1 LAGYLIDRFGARA
14 VTIFGVSVTGLGFF
28 LLSRV
33 NSLLAFY
40 TSYMVIAVGTSTCL
54 GVTPM
59 TNISNWFIK
68 KRGRAMGFYTA
79 GAGLSGLMVLV
90 VTWLLHT
97 YDWRNTLVI
106 LAVGVWL
113 VGIPLA
119 LVLRHRPE
127 KYGLRPD
134 GDEPL
139 PQEGAPEVVEGFTT
153 RQALKERSFWLL
165 SFTFMLSMASINAV
179 IIFIIP
185 YLTDT
190 KEEHGLAL
198 AGLMAGAAVT
208 IMTLSSLPGRFG
220 FGWLGDYYNPRY
232 ILMGL
237 FVLQAAGL
245 IMLASVDGIWDMVPF
260 FLLYAPSYGGIIVL
274 RPVILA
280 NYFGRRSL
288 GKIQGVSL
296 GVMTIGGGVDPS
308 PRRQP

>member
-1 LAGYLIDRFGARA
+1 
-14 VTIFGVSVTGLGFF
+14 
-28 LLSRV
+28 
-33 NSLLAFY
+33 
-40 TSYMVIAVGTSTCL
+40 MVIAVGTSTCL

-59 TNISNWFIK
+59 TNISNWFIN
-68 KRGRAMGFYTA
+68 KRGRAMGYYAA
-79 GAGLSGLMVLV
+79 GAGLSGLMVPL
-90 VTWLLHT
+90 VTWLEHT
-97 YDWRNTLVI
+97 YEWRTTLVI

-113 VGIPLA
+113 VGLPLA

-139 PQEGAPEVVEGFTT
+139 PQEGVPEVVEGLTT

-232 ILMGL
+232 ILMAL

-245 IMLASVDGIWDMVPF
+245 LMLASVDGIWDMVPF

-274 RPVILA
+274 RAVILA

-296 GVMTIGGGVDPS
+296 GVMTIGGVLTPLLVGSIRDATGGYSWPFFVLSLALLLTIPLLLLA
-308 PRRQP
+308 RRPLISTEWTTK